1 MFAHHTDRF
10 MTEKELIVSLKLGD
24 EAAFT
29 ALYRMYWP
37 KVHNFS
43 RLYLSSMAEV
53 EEVVQEVF
61 VKLWEATY
69 LLERESE
76 SFKGFLFIITRNII
90 FNQFRKSFNENAYKT
105 TILSS
110 AEVEY
115 DIEDEMDAADLQ
127 AYIKKLISELTPR
140 QQEVF
145 HLSREEH
152 LSYKEIANRLSISEK
167 TVERHINEALKFLRK
182 NIYLFIIFLSL

>member
-1 MFAHHTDRF
+1 MINVTVWNEESKLTSDEDVLEVYPEGLNEAIASFL
-10 MTEKELIVSLKLGD
+10 KE
-24 EAAFT
+24 
-29 ALYRMYWP
+29 
-37 KVHNFS
+37 N
-43 RLYLSSMAEV
+43 
-53 EEVVQEVF
+53 
-61 VKLWEATY
+61 
-69 LLERESE
+69 E

-152 LSYKEIANRLSISEK
+152 LSYKEIATRLSISEK